1 MDILQNDLED
11 LLDDQ
16 IDFNLK
22 LKKSKYSYQH
32 HEYNFVVF
40 DQYLQIVDYN
50 HYLVPEKRELII
62 SLSNRFDTSSY
73 LLSSDRDI

>member
-1 MDILQNDLED
+1 
-11 LLDDQ
+11 
-16 IDFNLK
+16 
-22 LKKSKYSYQH
+22 
-32 HEYNFVVF
+32 VVF

-50 HYLVPEKRELII
+50 HYLVPEKRELMI